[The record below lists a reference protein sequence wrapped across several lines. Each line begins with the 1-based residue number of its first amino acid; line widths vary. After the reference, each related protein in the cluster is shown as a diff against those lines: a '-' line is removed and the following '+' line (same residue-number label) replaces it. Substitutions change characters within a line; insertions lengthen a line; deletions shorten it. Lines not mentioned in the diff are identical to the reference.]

1 MIILVLFSHFVGEQK
16 VVAFISF
23 CRRSREY
30 KISRSSLLLFRW
42 LCIIGSGAGC
52 SSTADGKPNA
62 TQPDP
67 CDTKIGAGCW
77 NTAEVKPNATQPD
90 PSDTKKSQCGACKK
104 YVSAKDLV
112 RRDRE
117 LCKTCAFQQCKCC
130 GKEGELNLA
139 QARKLH
145 NSGEPWYSHL
155 SLLTYLRSSN
165 LRPQTYRPDPK
176 LRG

>member
-1 MIILVLFSHFVGEQK
+1 MFASQAPELMILVLFSDLVGEEK
-16 VVAFISF
+16 VVTFISF

-30 KISRSSLLLFRW
+30 KISRSLLLLFRW
-42 LCIIGSGAGC
+42 LCIIG
-52 SSTADGKPNA
+52 
-62 TQPDP
+62 
-67 CDTKIGAGCW
+67 
-77 NTAEVKPNATQPD
+77 
-90 PSDTKKSQCGACKK
+90 PSDTEKCQCDACKK

-112 RRDRE
+112 RRDRA

-165 LRPQTYRPDPK
+165 LRPQTFRPDQKWYK
-176 LRG
+176 LAELVRKVGIVS

>member
-1 MIILVLFSHFVGEQK
+1 MCPCGQRSFCFLRSLVFDLIILVLFSDFVGEQK

-30 KISRSSLLLFRW
+30 KISRSLLLLFRW
-42 LCIIGSGAGC
+42 LCIIG
-52 SSTADGKPNA
+52 
-62 TQPDP
+62 
-67 CDTKIGAGCW
+67 
-77 NTAEVKPNATQPD
+77 
-90 PSDTKKSQCGACKK
+90 PSDTEKCQCDACKK

-112 RRDRE
+112 RRDRRDKG

-165 LRPQTYRPDPK
+165 LRPQTFRPDQK

>member
-1 MIILVLFSHFVGEQK
+1 MLLLLLEVFIFSKLDRDFVGEQK

-23 CRRSREY
+23 GRRSREY
-30 KISRSSLLLFRW
+30 KISRSLLLLFGW
-42 LCIIGSGAGC
+42 LCIIGS
-52 SSTADGKPNA
+52 
-62 TQPDP
+62 
-67 CDTKIGAGCW
+67 
-77 NTAEVKPNATQPD
+77 D
-90 PSDTKKSQCGACKK
+90 PSDTQKSLCDACKK

-112 RRDRE
+112 RRDRRDKG

-165 LRPQTYRPDPK
+165 LRPQTYRPDQK